1 MRRLVLLVCLC
12 IIVSKNSSSVLPF
25 GKRGAKVRG
34 LFLTTKYFRSFFSKY
49 FFQAVE
55 ATGEA
60 LIRSRSLSKAKVRYW
75 VQRLSEGD
83 SHF

>member
-1 MRRLVLLVCLC
+1 MYNRFKELFFCT
-12 IIVSKNSSSVLPF
+12 SVW
-25 GKRGAKVRG
+25 KAGAKVRG

-55 ATGEA
+55 ATREA
-60 LIRSRSLSKAKVRYW
+60 LIRSRSLSTAKVRYW